1 VVGGKGSRDLYHRPF
16 DSFKIK
22 IKEHMIKRF
31 WIKLYM
37 EILDDDKFGT
47 LPEFI
52 KWRAIE
58 LFLVAGENGNDG
70 LLPPV
75 ARLAWRLR
83 LEEVKIAE
91 TLSALTQIGVVHETP
106 EGWVVTNFSKR
117 QERVEGAERTRL
129 YRERLR
135 NSDESVTKRHEK
147 CDDDVSLTLNLNSS
161 SISDSDSEEGGVGG
175 ETKKPPGDP
184 VEEEFSA
191 HFGSFYSKR
200 ERERWQTL
208 SEAIGFPRLQE
219 IADWAEK
226 REIHMTNRG
235 ALLDSL
241 ETAAKKWID
250 NNPKLKGDNSEF
262 FKSLAIAAEV
272 KT

>member
-1 VVGGKGSRDLYHRPF
+1 
-16 DSFKIK
+16 
-22 IKEHMIKRF
+22 MTKRF
-31 WIKLYM
+31 WIKLFI

-83 LEEVKIAE
+83 LDEVKIAE
-91 TLSALTQIGVVHETP
+91 TLSALTQVGVVHETP

-117 QERVEGAERTRL
+117 QERVEGAERTRQ

-161 SISDSDSEEGGVGG
+161 SISDSDSLNINA
-175 ETKKPPGDP
+175 PPEKENLLRSP
-184 VEEEFSA
+184 LEAEFIA
-191 HFGSFYSKR
+191 HFGGFNGKR

-250 NNPKLKGDNSEF
+250 NTPKPKGDNSEF
-262 FKSLAIAAEV
+262 FKNLTIAAEV
-272 KT
+272 KV

>member
-1 VVGGKGSRDLYHRPF
+1 MN
-16 DSFKIK
+16 
-22 IKEHMIKRF
+22 KEHMTKKF
-31 WIKLYM
+31 WIKLYL
-37 EILDDDKFGT
+37 EILTDPKMGRMPDW
-47 LPEFI
+47 L
-52 KWRAIE
+52 WRRAIE
-58 LFLVAGENGNDG
+58 LFLLAGENGNDG
-70 LLPPV
+70 LLQPV
-75 ARLAWRLR
+75 PDMAWRLR
-83 LEEVKIAE
+83 TSEEKLTE
-91 TLSALTQIGVVHETP
+91 SLRSLSEVGVVHETP

-161 SISDSDSEEGGVGG
+161 SLSDSDSLNINA
-175 ETKKPPGDP
+175 PPEKENLLRTP
-184 VEEEFSA
+184 LEAEFIA
-191 HFGSFYSKR
+191 HFGGFNGKR
-200 ERERWQTL
+200 ERERWRTL

-226 REIHMTNRG
+226 REIHMINRG

-250 NNPKLKGDNSEF
+250 NTPKSKGDNSEF

>member
-1 VVGGKGSRDLYHRPF
+1 
-16 DSFKIK
+16 
-22 IKEHMIKRF
+22 
-31 WIKLYM
+31 
-37 EILDDDKFGT
+37 
-47 LPEFI
+47 
-52 KWRAIE
+52 
-58 LFLVAGENGNDG
+58 
-70 LLPPV
+70 
-75 ARLAWRLR
+75 
-83 LEEVKIAE
+83 
-91 TLSALTQIGVVHETP
+91 VHETP
-106 EGWVVTNFSKR
+106 EGWVVTNFAKR
-117 QERVEGAERTRL
+117 QERAEGAERTRQ

-161 SISDSDSEEGGVGG
+161 SLSDSDSLNINGSEKEISLRSPL
-175 ETKKPPGDP
+175 EA
-184 VEEEFSA
+184 EFIA
-191 HFGSFYSKR
+191 HFGGFNGNR

-250 NNPKLKGDNSEF
+250 NIPKPKGDNSEF
-262 FKSLAIAAEV
+262 FKNLTIAAEGKV
-272 KT
+272 

>member
-1 VVGGKGSRDLYHRPF
+1 
-16 DSFKIK
+16 
-22 IKEHMIKRF
+22 MAKRI
-31 WIKLYM
+31 WIKLYLD
-37 EILDDDKFGT
+37 ILDDDKLGL
-47 LPEFI
+47 LPEYI
-52 KWRAIE
+52 KWRAVV
-58 LFLVAGENGNDG
+58 LFLVAGENGDDG

-83 LEEVKIAE
+83 LDEVKIAE
-91 TLSALTQIGVVHETP
+91 TLSALTQVGVVHETP

-117 QERVEGAERTRL
+117 QERAEGAERTRQ

-135 NSDESVTKRHEK
+135 NSDEDVTKRHEK

-161 SISDSDSEEGGVGG
+161 SLSDSDSLNIYA
-175 ETKKPPGDP
+175 PPEKENLLHSP
-184 VEEEFSA
+184 LEAEFIA
-191 HFGSFYSKR
+191 HFGGFNGKR
-200 ERERWQTL
+200 ERERWKTL

-250 NNPKLKGDNSEF
+250 NTPKSKGDNTEF
-262 FKSLAIAAEV
+262 FKNLTIAAEV
-272 KT
+272 KV